1 MIARTFAS
9 HLKSASKN
17 IFQANNQNQG
27 RVFAGHL
34 VAISLLLTPLTVT
47 EVLANTE
54 LQAETPMDSILTIVN
69 DDVITTTELEHRLK
83 KTRTQ
88 LTASGVTLPPEELLR
103 KQILERFILERI
115 QLQLA
120 AKLGIRS
127 NDQDI
132 ERALGII
139 AKKNKITYNALLN
152 KIKQQNID
160 LVSYRQQIGRQVIIQ
175 KLSER
180 EVNRR
185 TRVSE
190 SEIDLFI
197 ENRNRQIGETD
208 TYNLSHIM
216 IPIPENASSEAIAKA
231 KKLSQQILDKLVNG
245 ANFSS
250 TAIGYSKSKE
260 ALEGGK
266 LGWRSAGQLPE
277 LFVNA
282 ISGLNAGQISQVI
295 RSPNGFHILKVHEK
309 RSTKTSKRVTQTRA
323 RHILLKPSAIRSEKE
338 TIAKIEQ
345 LKLRIDNG
353 ESFSTV
359 AKAYSE
365 DSLSAVK
372 GGELGWVNPGQT
384 VPAFEKVMDTLALN
398 KLSGLVKSKFGYHL
412 IEVLDRQEKD
422 IGEQVD
428 RNKVRRQIHQRK
440 SEEKYQQ
447 WIRRIRDESFVR
459 YMNQDSNS

>member
-216 IPIPENASSEAIAKA
+216 IPIPENASSE
-231 KKLSQQILDKLVNG
+231 
-245 ANFSS
+245 
-250 TAIGYSKSKE
+250 
-260 ALEGGK
+260 
-266 LGWRSAGQLPE
+266 
-277 LFVNA
+277 
-282 ISGLNAGQISQVI
+282 
-295 RSPNGFHILKVHEK
+295 
-309 RSTKTSKRVTQTRA
+309 
-323 RHILLKPSAIRSEKE
+323 
-338 TIAKIEQ
+338 
-345 LKLRIDNG
+345 
-353 ESFSTV
+353 
-359 AKAYSE
+359 
-365 DSLSAVK
+365 
-372 GGELGWVNPGQT
+372 
-384 VPAFEKVMDTLALN
+384 
-398 KLSGLVKSKFGYHL
+398 
-412 IEVLDRQEKD
+412 
-422 IGEQVD
+422 
-428 RNKVRRQIHQRK
+428 
-440 SEEKYQQ
+440 
-447 WIRRIRDESFVR
+447 
-459 YMNQDSNS
+459 

>member
-1 MIARTFAS
+1 
-9 HLKSASKN
+9 
-17 IFQANNQNQG
+17 
-27 RVFAGHL
+27 
-34 VAISLLLTPLTVT
+34 
-47 EVLANTE
+47 
-54 LQAETPMDSILTIVN
+54 
-69 DDVITTTELEHRLK
+69 
-83 KTRTQ
+83 
-88 LTASGVTLPPEELLR
+88 
-103 KQILERFILERI
+103 
-115 QLQLA
+115 
-120 AKLGIRS
+120 
-127 NDQDI
+127 
-132 ERALGII
+132 
-139 AKKNKITYNALLN
+139 
-152 KIKQQNID
+152 
-160 LVSYRQQIGRQVIIQ
+160 
-175 KLSER
+175 
-180 EVNRR
+180 
-185 TRVSE
+185 
-190 SEIDLFI
+190 
-197 ENRNRQIGETD
+197 
-208 TYNLSHIM
+208 
-216 IPIPENASSEAIAKA
+216 
-231 KKLSQQILDKLVNG
+231 
-245 ANFSS
+245 
-250 TAIGYSKSKE
+250 
-260 ALEGGK
+260 